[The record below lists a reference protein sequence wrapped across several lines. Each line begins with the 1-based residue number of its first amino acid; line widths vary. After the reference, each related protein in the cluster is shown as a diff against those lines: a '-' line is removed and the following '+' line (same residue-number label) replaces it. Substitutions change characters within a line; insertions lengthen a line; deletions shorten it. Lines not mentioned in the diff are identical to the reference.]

1 MKHIQIIEKK
11 KFRRQDNFN
20 NVVYMNIPGGID
32 KGPKYDG
39 RNNSYWSNFKTYL
52 DNGKITYEKL
62 DDALER
68 ILPHI
73 CKLDDSFQK

>member
-39 RNNSYWSNFKTYL
+39 RNNSYWSNFKSYL
-52 DNGKITYEKL
+52 INGKITYKKL

-68 ILPHI
+68 ILLHI
-73 CKLDDSFQK
+73 CKLDDSVHK